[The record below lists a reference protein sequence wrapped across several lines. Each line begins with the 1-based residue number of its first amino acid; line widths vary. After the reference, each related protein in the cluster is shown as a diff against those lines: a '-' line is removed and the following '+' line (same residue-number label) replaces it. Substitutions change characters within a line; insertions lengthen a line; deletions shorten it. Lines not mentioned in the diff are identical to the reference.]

1 MINKHAATELS
12 HSHHH
17 VLSNAQVIE
26 DDHEGNAEEGD
37 STMEEDGEQV
47 AGPSGQMAGLSV
59 YEGSS
64 TGYPASGKIRR
75 ASMRSEGS
83 SAHAIMSEEEVGSS
97 TKNGKRKAARTENF
111 DGSTEADSWPSSS
124 AMNDSNSASPP
135 PSSSSASLAST
146 SSKTRPPI
154 PFDTS
159 LRRDNLPQP
168 QPPPTA
174 PSPTSDKK
182 HVDIVSYPSADL
194 LRLLASLLEQIAQA
208 NDALNQRAAA
218 SRNNSGNNTPATG
231 NLADSTEE
239 MNAFET
245 GRFDAAPLNSPITPR
260 YRRGIPGIDGEEDDD
275 AGMDEEE
282 LPVTPGID
290 LQREIGVGGG
300 VEGFMPSLGGAH
312 TPMPLARRR
321 GSSFLTRRGV
331 EEVASSN
338 SMRRSNSG
346 HPPSTV
352 NTPSTA
358 SNSATTPPAATE
370 PLTSLLSA
378 SSLALA
384 SPSATLCFHARNIPA
399 ISIEAYLLRILKY
412 CPTTNEVFLS
422 LLVYFDRMARVGL
435 EAQRIGLVPS
445 TGVRNANGDREG
457 PPRLFA
463 IDSFNVHRLV
473 IAGVT
478 VASKFF
484 SDVFYT
490 NSRYAKVSRPFLPVG
505 FIDADQSFPHDR
517 LVDCH

>member
-1 MINKHAATELS
+1 MADSGISEGLTSGMISKHTATELLE
-12 HSHHH
+12 SHHH
-17 VLSNAQVIE
+17 ILSKPVVVEE
-26 DDHEGNAEEGD
+26 DNHGNVGEGY
-37 STMEEDGEQV
+37 SMMEEEGEQV

-59 YEGSS
+59 YEGTS
-64 TGYPASGKIRR
+64 TGYAASGKIRR
-75 ASMRSEGS
+75 ASMRSESS
-83 SAHAIMSEEEVGSS
+83 SAHAIMSEDEIGSS

-111 DGSTEADSWPSSS
+111 DGATEADSWPSSTAIDDSSS
-124 AMNDSNSASPP
+124 ATS
-135 PSSSSASLAST
+135 PSSSSSAPMAFTNSNP
-146 SSKTRPPI
+146 RPPI
-154 PFDTS
+154 PFDTT

-174 PSPTSDKK
+174 SSSTSDKK

-218 SRNNSGNNTPATG
+218 SRNNSGSNTPATT
-231 NLADSTEE
+231 NLADSTEDI
-239 MNAFET
+239 NAFEA

-260 YRRGIPGIDGEEDDD
+260 YRRGIPGIDGEEDDE

-321 GSSFLTRRGV
+321 GSSFLTRRGM
-331 EEVASSN
+331 EEMTTSN
-338 SMRRSNSG
+338 SMRRSSSG
-346 HPPSTV
+346 VAASTV

-358 SNSATTPPAATE
+358 SSSATTPPAATE

-435 EAQRIGLVPS
+435 EAQRIGLVPN
-445 TGVRNANGDREG
+445 TGVKSANGDREG

-490 NSRYAKVSRPFLPVG
+490 NSRYAKVSTVL
-505 FIDADQSFPHDR
+505 
-517 LVDCH
+517 L